1 MSDTTFRLIY
11 RSRTLIPADDRKAV
25 LGEIFSV
32 ARSNNKRQDITGALL
47 LSGDYFVQ
55 ALEGDQQAVQRLY
68 EHIAAD
74 DRHSDVTVVDERQ
87 LDERTFGKWSMAQVS
102 DDGGADIPLLMNRD
116 KGGITR
122 KAAEPTTADQD
133 VVLDYMH
140 DVAQP

>member
-11 RSRTLIPADDRKAV
+11 RSRTLIPAESRKAV

-32 ARSNNKRQDITGALL
+32 ARSNNKRQEITGALL

-55 ALEGDQQAVQRLY
+55 ALEGEEEAVQRLY
-68 EHIAAD
+68 EHISKD
-74 DRHSDVTVVDERQ
+74 ERHEEVTVVDERR
-87 LDERTFGKWSMAQVS
+87 LDGRTFGKWSMAQVS

-122 KAAEPTTADQD
+122 KAPEPTTADQD

>member
-11 RSRTLIPADDRKAV
+11 RSRSVIPAENRKAV

-32 ARSNNKRQDITGALL
+32 ARSNNKRQEITGALL
-47 LSGDYFVQ
+47 LSGDCFVQ
-55 ALEGDQQAVQRLY
+55 TREGDEEAVQRLY
-68 EHIAAD
+68 EHISKD
-74 DRHSDVTVVDERQ
+74 DRHEEVTIVDERR
-87 LDERTFGKWSMAQVS
+87 LDERTFGKWSMAQVAE
-102 DDGGADIPLLMNRD
+102 DGSGDIPLLMNRD

-140 DVAQP
+140 DVAQQ

>member
-11 RSRTLIPADDRKAV
+11 RSRTLIPAEDRKAV

-32 ARSNNKRQDITGALL
+32 ARSNNKRLDITGALL

-55 ALEGDQQAVQRLY
+55 ALEGDEQAVHRLY
-68 EHIAAD
+68 DHIAKD
-74 DRHSDVTVVDERQ
+74 DRHADVTVVDERQ
-87 LDERTFGKWSMAQVS
+87 LDGRTFGKWSMAQVS
-102 DDGGADIPLLMNRD
+102 EDGGADIPLLMNRD